1 VTLEVDRMSPTL
13 SSELKFKKS
22 FSLLLEVLR
31 RLMLLLLSSRMGW
44 MLAWVGVLG
53 CWMRGLSRKGLGGGF
68 LAVVSCGCGGGGGG
82 GGRFE
87 LDVRLLLLSP
97 PCTPRPCIV

>member
-22 FSLLLEVLR
+22 FSLLEVLR

-53 CWMRGLSRKGLGGGF
+53 CWMRGLSRKGVGGGF
-68 LAVVSCGCGGGGGG
+68 LAVVSCGCGGGGL
-82 GGRFE
+82 E
-87 LDVRLLLLSP
+87 LDFRLLLLSP
-97 PCTPRPCIV
+97 PCTCPCIM